1 MSLILF
7 RALLTLWSF
16 APRPDRME
24 DTDETL
30 FVPLRL
36 LAEVV
41 AELDKGGLPS
51 HDQNHE
57 IVSSSPLVGL
67 SALPFGSCK
76 SEVDKA
82 GKPVNETMDKAKK
95 QTGRAMEKTVAAIK
109 EAGEKMQETGKTETK

>member
-16 APRPDRME
+16 APRADRME

-36 LAEVV
+36 F
-41 AELDKGGLPS
+41 AELDREVYQAMTRITKLFLAA
-51 HDQNHE
+51 
-57 IVSSSPLVGL
+57 LVGL

-82 GKPVNETMDKAKK
+82 GEAANETMDKVPRIEKA
-95 QTGRAMEKTVAAIK
+95 TRAPQAPT
-109 EAGEKMQETGKTETK
+109 